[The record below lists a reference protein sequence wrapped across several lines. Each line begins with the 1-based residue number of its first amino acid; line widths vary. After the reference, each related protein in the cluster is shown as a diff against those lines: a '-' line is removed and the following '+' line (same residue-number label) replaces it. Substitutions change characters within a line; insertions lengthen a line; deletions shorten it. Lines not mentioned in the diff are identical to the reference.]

1 MATVFPCQLI
11 HLPTPARTHR
21 LSPPRKILFSIFGQ
35 LSVNA
40 QTSFPAEGNTPLAA
54 SHALV
59 YPLIFSRSTS
69 KDLVAVGELRL
80 GMPEEE
86 PRVKH
91 YSATNP
97 EEMKSKSV
105 LKLKTPHR
113 NSGGP
118 EKHTGSNL
126 DNHSKQDEG
135 KVLFSITLP
144 NLVK

>member
-1 MATVFPCQLI
+1 MAHSELG
-11 HLPTPARTHR
+11 L
-21 LSPPRKILFSIFGQ
+21 RK
-35 LSVNA
+35 
-40 QTSFPAEGNTPLAA
+40 
-54 SHALV
+54 
-59 YPLIFSRSTS
+59 
-69 KDLVAVGELRL
+69 
-80 GMPEEE
+80 PEEE

-118 EKHTGSNL
+118 NCAGKNTSSNL

-135 KVLFSITLP
+135 KVLFYITLP